1 MTQKMLQHKKYG
13 FTLVEL
19 LVVIAIIGVLVS
31 LLLPAVQAAREAARR
46 AQCSNNLKQVG
57 LAMTQ
62 YADTYKSVLPV
73 GEYSCCWGTWLVALL
88 PYIEQK
94 SLYDQYQ
101 YFGAVQNQAGNA
113 ISQTDSTTRYGGSKN
128 LLVTKT
134 QIQAY
139 TCPSDS
145 TTASPGIISGITFH
159 NYVANHG
166 STTLQRQATFGT
178 MLNGQAN
185 KYKGAPF
192 IFVGAWNSNPQAV
205 KFADIFD
212 GLSNTL
218 AFSETVQ
225 GHAGD
230 LRGFAWWNGGAHFEA
245 YLAPNSSQPDILES
259 ISYCVKTDPYN
270 PPCDGPTTANPEN
283 IAARSRHPSGVM
295 VAMCDGSVRFVSN
308 TINLDTWRAVSTAA
322 GREAVGDF

>member
-1 MTQKMLQHKKYG
+1 MSCRKPFRAKLG

-19 LVVIAIIGVLVS
+19 LVVIAIIGVLVA
-31 LLLPAVQAAREAARR
+31 LLLPAVQTAREAARR

-62 YADTYKSVLPV
+62 YADTYKGAFPV
-73 GEYSCCWGTWLVALL
+73 GEYNWGWGTWLVGLM

-94 SLYDQYQ
+94 ALFDQYKG
-101 YFGAVQNQAGNA
+101 FGGITVADVNVVYSATANLPV
-113 ISQTDSTTRYGGSKN
+113 TR
-128 LLVTKT
+128 T

-145 TTASPGIISGITFH
+145 TTASLGSRSGITYH

-178 MLNGQAN
+178 MLNGQPN
-185 KYKGAPF
+185 KFKGAPF
-192 IFVGAWNSNPQAV
+192 IYVGSATSNPQV
-205 KFADIFD
+205 VRFADVFD

-225 GHAGD
+225 GHAND
-230 LRGFAWWNGGAHFEA
+230 LRGFAWWNGGSHFETH
-245 YLAPNSSQPDILES
+245 LSPNSSQPDILEN
-259 ISYCVKTDPYN
+259 ISYCINNDTYN
-270 PPCDGPTTANPEN
+270 PPCDGPTSANPEN

-295 VAMCDGSVRFVSN
+295 ASLCDGSVRFIPNS
-308 TINLDTWRAVSTAA
+308 INLDIWRAISTAA
-322 GREAVGDF
+322 GREPASDF